1 MRHLMMVSVCGLT
14 VFGLAAMTSR
24 AAPDTSLP
32 AAAVASAPAPPRP
45 TNQAPAFAPEP
56 AWSVRHSRPPAV
68 APTGPTQTTTDT
80 GPPVQV
86 SSEAKW
92 DLAGYNNDEVI
103 YTIFITSHDPRIIR
117 CITKLDGFFYDH
129 GEKQTVSD
137 RQSTTVFPEQ
147 RVQAG
152 NWQGMDKRSPVT
164 YSVKCHPV

>member
-1 MRHLMMVSVCGLT
+1 MTCRAENDTEAPAPGLS
-14 VFGLAAMTSR
+14 GS
-24 AAPDTSLP
+24 
-32 AAAVASAPAPPRP
+32 SAPAPVVRP
-45 TNQAPAFAPEP
+45 ADRSPAFAPEP
-56 AWSVRHSRPPAV
+56 LWSLRHQRAPATAPV
-68 APTGPTQTTTDT
+68 AAPQPVTDI
-80 GPPVQV
+80 GSPVQV

-137 RQSTTVFPEQ
+137 RQSTTVFPDQ

-152 NWQGMDKRSPVT
+152 NWQGMDKSSPVT

>member
-1 MRHLMMVSVCGLT
+1 MRHLMIISLCGLT
-14 VFGLAAMTSR
+14 AFGLAATTSR
-24 AAPDTSLP
+24 AEPDSAAPAAVSSAP
-32 AAAVASAPAPPRP
+32 AAARP
-45 TNQAPAFAPEP
+45 INQAPAFTPEP
-56 AWSVRHSRPPAV
+56 QWSLHHSRAPAI
-68 APTGPTQTTTDT
+68 APAGAAQAPTDT

-137 RQSTTVFPEQ
+137 RQSTTVFPDQ

-152 NWQGMDKRSPVT
+152 NWQGMDKSSPVT
-164 YSVKCHPV
+164 YTVKCHPV

>member
-1 MRHLMMVSVCGLT
+1 MRRLMIISLLGL
-14 VFGLAAMTSR
+14 VAATCR
-24 AAPDTSLP
+24 AENDTD
-32 AAAVASAPAPPRP
+32 ASAPALPASS
-45 TNQAPAFAPEP
+45 APAPTAGPAARDPGFAPEP
-56 AWSVRHSRPPAV
+56 LWSLRHQRAPATAPVV
-68 APTGPTQTTTDT
+68 APQVVTDS
-80 GPPVQV
+80 GSPVQV

-103 YTIFITSHDPRIIR
+103 YTIFITSHDSRIIR

-137 RQSTTVFPEQ
+137 RQSTTVFPDQ

-152 NWQGMDKRSPVT
+152 NWQGMDKSSPVT